1 MGVTLAL
8 PLLDSMLPA
17 QTPLAKTAAKA
28 PNRYAFL
35 HVPHGASMGH
45 WTPKTEGADFEL
57 TPILSPLEPFR
68 EQLIV
73 ISDMEHAMANSLTPD
88 EAAGD
93 HSRTTAVFLSGAHP
107 KRTEGQDVR
116 AGITIDQVLA
126 KKIGQDTS
134 LPSIE
139 LGIEDYGALGVCGFG
154 YSCVYSNMV
163 SWSTPNTP
171 LPAVTDPV
179 LVFERLFGDGAS
191 AEERAA
197 RKREDRSILDSVTR
211 DIARLRAGLGPGDR
225 NRLNQ
230 YLDDVREIERR
241 IQIAEKNAAVDIDRP
256 TPEKLPFDQHVKLML
271 DLLALAFKADITRI
285 STMMFS
291 RDASDRLYPESG
303 VPDAYHALSHHGN
316 DPVKLERYARINKY
330 HVSIVAYFL
339 DKLKSTEDGDGALL
353 DHSMVLFGSP
363 MSNSNLHDHGP
374 LPVFMV
380 GSASGLYKGNRHMR
394 NPAHTDM

>member
-1 MGVTLAL
+1 
-8 PLLDSMLPA
+8 
-17 QTPLAKTAAKA
+17 
-28 PNRYAFL
+28 
-35 HVPHGASMGH
+35 
-45 WTPKTEGADFEL
+45 
-57 TPILSPLEPFR
+57 
-68 EQLIV
+68 LIV
-73 ISDMEHAMANSLTPD
+73 ISDMEHAMANSLSPD

-126 KKIGQDTS
+126 KKIGQDTA

-163 SWSTPNTP
+163 SWSSPYTP

-179 LVFERLFGDGAS
+179 IVFERLFGDGSS

-197 RKREDRSILDSVTR
+197 RKSEDRSILDSITR
-211 DIARLRAGLGPGDR
+211 DVARLRNGLGPSDR
-225 NRLNQ
+225 SRLNQ
-230 YLDDVREIERR
+230 YLEDIREIERR
-241 IQIAEKNAAVDIDRP
+241 VQIAEKNAAVEIDRP
-256 TPEKLPFDQHVKLML
+256 NPEKLPFDQHVKLML
-271 DLLALAFKADITRI
+271 DLLALAFTADITRV

-303 VPDAYHALSHHGN
+303 VPDPYHALSHHGN
-316 DPVKLERYARINKY
+316 DPVKLERYSRINRY
-330 HVSIVAYFL
+330 HVSIVSYFL
-339 DKLKSTEDGDGALL
+339 NRLKSTDDGDGTLL
-353 DHSMVLFGSP
+353 DHSLVLFGSP

-374 LPVFMV
+374 LPVFMA
-380 GSASGLYKGNRHMR
+380 GSASGLYKGNRHLR
-394 NPAHTDM
+394 NPSHTPMSNLFVTMANKEGIPLETFGDDSTGRMEV